1 MRGFFLHLQ
10 PARGATASSFPTF
23 RNCNPL
29 NKGMKYL
36 EFTFT
41 THPATEVVQD
51 VLSAVLADIGFD
63 SFVHTDEL
71 DRPAVGHAPNP
82 ESPELA
88 AKAETDVFHCYIQQ
102 DLFRQEALDEALA
115 AFPLPDVEISYTLAE
130 AEDKDWNEEW
140 EKNYFKPIRIGND
153 CLIRASFHEP
163 EPGYTYTIIID
174 PKMAFGTGNHETTY
188 LMISWMLEEPLV
200 GKRLLDMGCGTAV
213 LAILARMKGAEKVVA
228 IDIDEWAYENALE
241 NIRLNHTAE
250 IEVALG
256 GAERIAAFAPLEVI
270 FANINRNILLQ
281 DMHHYAEALQPGGQ
295 LFMSGFYVEDLSIIE
310 AECQRNGLR
319 VEGYKERHN
328 WVAVKVLK
336 A

>member
-1 MRGFFLHLQ
+1 MNYYELRFTYQ
-10 PARGATASSFPTF
+10 SPIETEI
-23 RNCNPL
+23 L
-29 NKGMKYL
+29 N
-36 EFTFT
+36 
-41 THPATEVVQD
+41 D
-51 VLSAVLADIGFD
+51 VLAAELGEIGFE
-63 SFVHTDEL
+63 SFTQDEQGL
-71 DRPAVGHAPNP
+71 QGYISDQLYD
-82 ESPELA
+82 EDML
-88 AKAETDVFHCYIQQ
+88 KET
-102 DLFRQEALDEALA
+102 LA
-115 AFPLPDVEISYTLAE
+115 AFPLEETTIHYVCTPVES
-130 AEDKDWNEEW
+130 KDWNEEW

-174 PKMAFGTGNHETTY
+174 PKMAFGTGNHETTF
-188 LMISWMLEEPLV
+188 LMISWMLEEQLA

-228 IDIDEWAYENALE
+228 IDIDEWAYTNALE

-256 GAERIAAFAPLEVI
+256 GAERIAAFAPFEVI

-281 DMHHYAEALQPGGQ
+281 DMQHYAEALQPAGQ
-295 LFMSGFYVEDLSIIE
+295 LFMSGFYLEDLPIIAE
-310 AECQRNGLR
+310 ECQRNGLR

-328 WVAVKVLK
+328 WVAVKVVK

>member
-1 MRGFFLHLQ
+1 MNYYELRFTYQ
-10 PARGATASSFPTF
+10 SPIETEI
-23 RNCNPL
+23 L
-29 NKGMKYL
+29 N
-36 EFTFT
+36 
-41 THPATEVVQD
+41 D
-51 VLSAVLADIGFD
+51 VLAAELGEIGFESFTQDEQGLQGYISDQLFDEAVLKD
-63 SFVHTDEL
+63 
-71 DRPAVGHAPNP
+71 
-82 ESPELA
+82 
-88 AKAETDVFHCYIQQ
+88 
-102 DLFRQEALDEALA
+102 ALA
-115 AFPLPDVEISYTLAE
+115 TFPLEETTIHDVCTPVESR
-130 AEDKDWNEEW
+130 DWNEEW

-241 NIRLNHTAE
+241 NIRLNHTEE

-256 GAERIAAFAPLEVI
+256 GAERIAAFVPFEVI

-295 LFMSGFYVEDLSIIE
+295 LFMSGFYVEDLPIIE

-328 WVAVKVLK
+328 WVAVKVVK

>member
-1 MRGFFLHLQ
+1 MNYYELRFTYQ
-10 PARGATASSFPTF
+10 SPIETEI
-23 RNCNPL
+23 L
-29 NKGMKYL
+29 N
-36 EFTFT
+36 
-41 THPATEVVQD
+41 D
-51 VLSAVLADIGFD
+51 VLAAELGEIGFE
-63 SFVHTDEL
+63 SFTQDEQGL
-71 DRPAVGHAPNP
+71 QG
-82 ESPELA
+82 
-88 AKAETDVFHCYIQQ
+88 YISDQ
-102 DLFRQEALDEALA
+102 LYDEAALKETLA
-115 AFPLPDVEISYTLAE
+115 AFPLEETTIHYVCTPVES
-130 AEDKDWNEEW
+130 KDWNEEW

-174 PKMAFGTGNHETTY
+174 PKMAFGTGNHETTF
-188 LMISWMLEEPLV
+188 LMISWMLEEQLA

-228 IDIDEWAYENALE
+228 IDIDEWAYTNALE

-256 GAERIAAFAPLEVI
+256 GAERIAAFAPFEVI

-281 DMHHYAEALQPGGQ
+281 DMHHYAEALQPAGQ
-295 LFMSGFYVEDLSIIE
+295 LFMSGFYLEDLPIIAE
-310 AECQRNGLR
+310 ECQRNGLR

-328 WVAVKVLK
+328 WVAVKAVK